1 MLKIMEYENVPVPER
16 LRIRRRKKKHHTK
29 NLILQVSL
37 PEDLDTN
44 LEDHCLVGDTQITT
58 RTGQRK
64 IKDLVGSS
72 GEVRSSDG
80 KWHKYHDVRRTR
92 EKAKVFTVTL
102 EDGTQF
108 TGTEDHR
115 ILTEHEGW
123 CPIGEL
129 QGKELRICR

>member
-1 MLKIMEYENVPVPER
+1 MMYSETI
-16 LRIRRRKKKHHTK
+16 
-29 NLILQVSL
+29 